1 MHQMIKTRR
10 QQAATIHMHAFRN
23 AAWTREY
30 AVPIRP
36 FLAGRAFE
44 PELIEH
50 MSAALV
56 RACEA
61 LQLQVIDDAA
71 TRMVA
76 RTIIDLAERGIRDA
90 ESLMT
95 MTLREF
101 GVSEK

>member
-1 MHQMIKTRR
+1 M
-10 QQAATIHMHAFRN
+10 A
-23 AAWTREY
+23 
-30 AVPIRP
+30 IRP
-36 FLAGRAFE
+36 FLAGRVFE

-50 MSAALV
+50 MSTALV

-76 RTIIDLAERGIRDA
+76 GAIIALAEQGVRDA
-90 ESLMT
+90 ESLVA

-101 GVSEK
+101 GLNEK